1 MRIVSKRLGPF
12 VIAYYDKEERK
23 TYWVERYGDD
33 ELGVTSISNAATKFT
48 DKEVD
53 RIIGRLAF
61 EFPHVEF
68 TVRDIPFRIVA
79 KAS

>member
-1 MRIVSKRLGPF
+1 VRIIAKRLGPF
-12 VIAYYDKEERK
+12 VIAYCDKK
-23 TYWVERYGDD
+23 AGATYWVERYGDD
-33 ELGVTSISNAATKFT
+33 ELGVTTISNAATKFT

-53 RIIGRLAF
+53 RMMGRLAF
-61 EFPHVEF
+61 EFPNVEF